1 MPHIGHFSGSCKL
14 VVTDIDFTFV
24 GGSKQ
29 IPPRNL
35 QALEA
40 IKSAGIPLAIA
51 TGRYWQGIKEIVG
64 QLGLTTPQITD
75 NGATIIDPHDEHVI
89 LSHPLGEEVAAHF
102 YDSFRED
109 GLCPVVGTPMDYF
122 AVAPDDMSVAIMK
135 FHNEHAI
142 PLSEKELR
150 ALLPTC
156 VKITLYVED
165 ACIPAFR
172 ASVEKA
178 RRTATEANLF
188 FGGFYTEAGIFTLN
202 AVGVDKLGG
211 VKDLCRVVGC
221 TLDDVLAIG
230 DGDNDAAMLAGCGLG
245 CAVANAT
252 PVAKE
257 AASHVVASCDDAGF
271 AEAVFMALN

>member
-1 MPHIGHFSGSCKL
+1 MPHIGHFSGTCKL

-40 IKSAGIPLAIA
+40 IKRAGIPLAIA
-51 TGRYWQGIKEIVG
+51 TGRYWRGIKEIVG

-75 NGATIIDPHDEHVI
+75 NGATIIDPRDEKVI
-89 LSHPLGEEVAAHF
+89 LFHPLGKEVAAHF
-102 YDSFRED
+102 YDSFRAD

-135 FHNEHAI
+135 IHNEHAI
-142 PLSEKELR
+142 PLPEKELR
-150 ALLPTC
+150 ALFPTC

-165 ACIPAFR
+165 ARIPAFR
-172 ASVEKA
+172 SAVEKA
-178 RRTATEANLF
+178 RRTATEANLS

-202 AVGVDKLGG
+202 ATGIDKLGS
-211 VKDLCRVVGC
+211 VKDLCHVVGC

-230 DGDNDAAMLAGCGLG
+230 DGDNDAAMLSGCGLG

-252 PVAKE
+252 PAAKE
-257 AASHVVASCDDAGF
+257 AASHIVASCDDAGF
-271 AEAVFMALN
+271 AEAVFNYL

>member
-1 MPHIGHFSGSCKL
+1 MAHTGHFSGSCKL

-24 GGSKQ
+24 GASKQ

-35 QALEA
+35 QAIDA
-40 IKSAGIPLAIA
+40 IKKAGIPLAIA
-51 TGRYWQGIKEIVG
+51 TGRYWRGIKELVG

-75 NGATIIDPHDEHVI
+75 NGATIIDPRDEKVI
-89 LSHPLGEEVAAHF
+89 LFHPLGEKVATHF

-122 AVAPDDMSVAIMK
+122 AEAPDAMSVAIMK
-135 FHNEHAI
+135 VHNEHAI
-142 PLSEKELR
+142 PLTAKELR
-150 ALLPTC
+150 ALFPTC
-156 VKITLYVED
+156 VKETLYVEE
-165 ACIPAFR
+165 ARIPAFR
-172 ASVEKA
+172 AAVERA
-178 RRTATEANLF
+178 RRTATIANLT

-202 AVGVDKLGG
+202 AAGVDKLGG

-230 DGDNDAAMLAGCGLG
+230 DGDNDAAMLAACGVG

-252 PVAKE
+252 PAAKK
-257 AASHVVASCDDAGF
+257 AASSIVASCDDAGF
-271 AEAVFMALN
+271 AEAVFMTL